1 MPSIP
6 RVILRFKLGNQKSL
20 TTNWKFDKDF
30 WKKIQRNK
38 KPINGTKEKFKA
50 NILQN
55 FSFFEK
61 KTHNTPKRGEI
72 KI

>member
-1 MPSIP
+1 
-6 RVILRFKLGNQKSL
+6 L
-20 TTNWKFDKDF
+20 DKDF
-30 WKKIQRNK
+30 WKKVQRNK

-50 NILQN
+50 SILQV

-61 KTHNTPKRGEI
+61 KIHTAPKRGEI